1 MAFGSTRVMATCAH
15 NAQAVAVAAALC
27 KDLSCRPRD
36 LLEPTAMRRLQVELL
51 RTGQHIPHVSP
62 PDDRD
67 LARDA
72 RVTASSSLKLLE
84 LPPTDGVVRLDVA
97 RAMLMPLR
105 PGVVPE
111 ITFWAAA
118 DADVNLVVQL
128 RTCSRDASFTPD
140 EILDAQVVEVLAATV
155 DQTARPAA
163 AGAAAAVQSGE
174 RAAKGQATPTPGPE
188 LSVPTAAA
196 GAAFR
201 EIRVRFD
208 AAIESPRYAMVCFMP
223 NPAVSLA
230 LSDVRVTGVLALRH
244 TLDPKVSKSAVQRPP
259 ADIGVDTFEFWL
271 PERRPG
277 GRNLAMRFEPPI
289 DAFRPDN
296 VRSGPERPTSSANAW
311 VADLADATPW
321 LELSWPN
328 PREVSRVTL
337 CFDTDLD
344 HPLESVLMGHPE
356 RVMPFCIRD
365 CRIIDDA
372 GRVLATIEDNHQ
384 TRRTVTFPSVRT
396 SKLRIELTRPSP
408 TIPAS
413 VFRVRVGGAH

>member
-1 MAFGSTRVMATCAH
+1 MGRQIPGKRESRRFEGDYILRQQDVVEQRKHDDAVSFGGWSIDLHPADGVFSEKPGCNQWHAKGVYQIPYRSMYSRNIRNLFLAGRIISATHVAFGSSRVMATCAH
-15 NAQAVAVAAALC
+15 NAQAVGIAAALC

-36 LLEPTAMRRLQVELL
+36 LLEPTAIRRLQVELL

-201 EIRVRFD
+201 EIRLRFD

-230 LSDVRVTGVLALRH
+230 LSDVRVTGVLALVTH
-244 TLDPKVSKSAVQRPP
+244 
-259 ADIGVDTFEFWL
+259 W
-271 PERRPG
+271 
-277 GRNLAMRFEPPI
+277 
-289 DAFRPDN
+289 
-296 VRSGPERPTSSANAW
+296 
-311 VADLADATPW
+311 TP
-321 LELSWPN
+321 
-328 PREVSRVTL
+328 R
-337 CFDTDLD
+337 
-344 HPLESVLMGHPE
+344 
-356 RVMPFCIRD
+356 
-365 CRIIDDA
+365 
-372 GRVLATIEDNHQ
+372 
-384 TRRTVTFPSVRT
+384 
-396 SKLRIELTRPSP
+396 
-408 TIPAS
+408 
-413 VFRVRVGGAH
+413 